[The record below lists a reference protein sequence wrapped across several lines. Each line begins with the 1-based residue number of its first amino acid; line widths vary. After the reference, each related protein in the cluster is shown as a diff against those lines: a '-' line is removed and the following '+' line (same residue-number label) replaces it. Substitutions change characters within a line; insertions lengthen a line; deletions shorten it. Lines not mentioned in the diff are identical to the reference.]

1 MTKLAAFA
9 KAAKAKYGKGK
20 VGRAD
25 TTPTDDRRI
34 ASGSLRLD
42 YALGGGYRVGWIT
55 SLYGEKSGGKTT
67 TAMRALAHGQQLCR
81 NCLRLAEDVEGV
93 EPSAAELKE
102 DPEARWSGKGQCTC
116 FAEGLYKPEVPEFR
130 DDKDKKIAI
139 NTKKYKEIRDA
150 WAAKLTKNS
159 YEEFVCAWIDMET
172 TFDKNWATKLG
183 LDCRRVLFIRPEHAE
198 EAIDIMHALAC
209 TIEVDFVVI
218 DSIAQLVP
226 MAELSESMEVWQ
238 QGLAARLT
246 NKFVRKLVSS
256 GAMVANANRTLTQIW
271 INQTREKI
279 GVMFGDPTV
288 KPGGKGQ
295 EFAVAA
301 EIRFRKSKVENRQEV
316 WGNKEKGE
324 VVDIPTEETFFFQCT
339 KNKTATVSGVKGT
352 YTQQMRDNDAGL
364 MGRIIEEEEVFKL
377 AMHYLVEQDKKTKN
391 YNLAG
396 TEYTSQKSMMVAI
409 RSDEVLRTVIKKVLL
424 ETMLKAA

>member
-1 MTKLAAFA
+1 MTKLAAFTR
-9 KAAKAKYGKGK
+9 AAKAKYGKGK
-20 VGRAD
+20 IGRAD

-34 ASGSLRLD
+34 TSGSLRLD

-55 SLYGEKSGGKTT
+55 SLYGEKAGGKTT
-67 TAMRALAHGQQLCR
+67 TAIRALAHGQVLCR
-81 NCLRLAEDVEGV
+81 NCLRLAANVEAV

-102 DPEARWSGKGQCTC
+102 DPDARWSAKGQCTC
-116 FAEGLYKPEVPEFR
+116 FAEELYKPEVPEFR
-130 DDKDKKIAI
+130 DDKDKKIAG
-139 NTKKYKEIRDA
+139 NTKKYKEAHEA
-150 WAAKLTKNS
+150 WSKKLTKNS

-172 TFDKNWATKLG
+172 KFDKVWATKLG

-226 MAELSESMEVWQ
+226 MKELSESMEVWQ

-246 NKFVRKLVSS
+246 NKFVRKLVSG

-279 GVMFGDPTV
+279 GVIFGDPTV

-301 EIRFRKSKVENRQEV
+301 EIRFRKSKIENRQEQY
-316 WGNKEKGE
+316 GTKEE
-324 VVDIPTEETFFFQCT
+324 VVDIPVKETFFFQCT
-339 KNKTATVSGVKGT
+339 KNQTESVSSVKGT
-352 YTQQMRDNDAGL
+352 YTQQMRDNDAGPR
-364 MGRIIEEEEVFKL
+364 GRIIEEEEIHKL
-377 AMHYLVEQDKKTKN
+377 AMHWLVEQDKKTKN
-391 YNLAG
+391 YTLAG

-409 RSDEVLRTVIKKVLL
+409 RSDDILRAAIKKVLL
-424 ETMLKAA
+424 ETMLKVA